1 VQITKVV
8 NSQTATIITT
18 TTTTTIS
25 TKRYL
30 LPAIS
35 SAKEVEAVATVGV
48 ANNNKSFAQTKK
60 APLSPIFRVHPPLK
74 LHSYNE
80 NLRYC
85 CIHYIININH
95 HKYS

>member
-8 NSQTATIITT
+8 NSQTPTII
-18 TTTTTIS
+18 TTTIS

-48 ANNNKSFAQTKK
+48 ANNYKSFPQTKK
-60 APLSPIFRVHPPLK
+60 APLSP
-74 LHSYNE
+74 
-80 NLRYC
+80 
-85 CIHYIININH
+85 NH
-95 HKYS
+95 LQGSSPT